1 MKISSVSTNYA
12 SERLIENLKKA
23 EDLIV
28 PRVEILELK
37 KEVKVKSDDYKS
49 LTKKLK
55 KRVNLLRNQ
64 KLATEAEEIDNYA
77 SQRDIINLFKS
88 MKS

>member
-1 MKISSVSTNYA
+1 MVHSTAWPVVFFAGVQNCFIMKISSVSTNYA

-55 KRVNLLRNQ
+55 K
-64 KLATEAEEIDNYA
+64 E
-77 SQRDIINLFKS
+77 
-88 MKS
+88 